1 MIVIRA
7 DEGLSSRDVFK
18 TFIRG
23 QLLLL
28 LSFRRNQVQRR
39 NHLHCLGR
47 SGVLQHQVSEL
58 LSLFR
63 FDQHH
68 PVLLVLL
75 VLVILNAEVVSV
87 TGCSA

>member
-1 MIVIRA
+1 MVYA
-7 DEGLSSRDVFK
+7 YGEVLS
-18 TFIRG
+18 
-23 QLLLL
+23 
-28 LSFRRNQVQRR
+28 
-39 NHLHCLGR
+39 CL
-47 SGVLQHQVSEL
+47 HQVSEL